1 MKILLYIILI
11 YLIFRLFSR
20 LIFRYLLQRSR
31 KVAEKE
37 GYVDRDTDKP
47 KKKKVFKK
55 DDGEYVDFEEM
66 DHT

>member
-1 MKILLYIILI
+1 MEILLYIILI
-11 YLIFRLFSR
+11 YLIFRLFFR
-20 LIFRYLLQRSR
+20 LIVRYLLHRSR
-31 KVAEKE
+31 KAAEKE
-37 GYVDRDTDKP
+37 GYVGQDTDKQ